1 MTTVRPVLFAGPSL
15 DPASRETLSD
25 IEVLPPVG
33 RGDID
38 ALFAREHPPRHVGI
52 VDGVFLQ
59 SLAIS
64 PKEILTAMER
74 HEAVFFG
81 SSSIGALRA
90 VELADFGMRGVGD
103 IVRMFSSGE
112 VNADDEVAITF
123 DPETLAAV
131 SEPMV
136 NIRLAIAAAV
146 HKEIITA
153 QVAETALAAAKGRYF
168 PDRTYERMLRDIA
181 DRVPAEQLAALRA
194 FLSGEAPNA
203 KRDDAMALVSEMRKA
218 AQPS

>member
-1 MTTVRPVLFAGPSL
+1 MSQDTRPVLFVGPSL
-15 DPASRETLSD
+15 APATRDGLRD
-25 IEVLPPVG
+25 VEVLPPVG

-38 ALFAREHPPRHVGI
+38 SLFTRERPPTKVGI

-59 SLAIS
+59 TLAIS

-74 HEAVFFG
+74 HEVTFFG

-103 IVRMFSSGE
+103 IVEMFRSGE

-123 DPETLAAV
+123 DPDTLTAI

-136 NIRLAIAAAV
+136 NIRV
-146 HKEIITA
+146 
-153 QVAETALAAAKGRYF
+153 ALAAAVREEVVTGEVAALAVAAGKRRYF
-168 PDRTYERMLRDIA
+168 PDRTYPRLLRDLEN
-181 DRVPAEQLAALRA
+181 DVEPAQLDALRT
-194 FLSGEAPNA
+194 FLREAAPDA
-203 KRDDAMALVSEMRKA
+203 KRDDALALVREMI
-218 AQPS
+218 ST